1 MNNYQQN
8 TIEQTHQFVKQFHAH
23 DTTGHDWWHVER
35 VTRTAK
41 KLAVEEKANLYLVEM
56 AALLHDI
63 DDWKLGDNKN
73 NKTEAFLLQLG
84 IPEEDKQSILH
95 IIEQISFKG
104 AEVATPTTTIESMCV
119 QDADRLDAIGAIG
132 IARAF
137 TYGGSKNRSL
147 YEPNIAPT
155 LHHSFEEYK
164 TNHSHTINHF
174 YEKLLLLKERIN
186 TPTAKAIAEE
196 RHAFMEKF
204 LTQFY
209 REWNAE

>member
-1 MNNYQQN
+1 MKDYQQES
-8 TIEQTHQFVKQFHAH
+8 IEKTYQFVEQFHKH

-41 KLAVEEKANLYLVEM
+41 KLAVEENANLFLVEM

-63 DDWKLGDNKN
+63 DDWKLGHEEN
-73 NKTEAFLLQLG
+73 NKTEVFLQQ
-84 IPEEDKQSILH
+84 ISISAEEKHSILK
-95 IIEQISFKG
+95 IIDEVSFKG
-104 AEVATPTTTIESMCV
+104 AEVATPTSSIESMCV

-132 IARAF
+132 VARAF

-147 YEPNIAPT
+147 YEPDVAPT
-155 LHHSFEEYK
+155 MHHSFGDYK
-164 TNHSHTINHF
+164 TKHSHTINHF

-186 TPTAKAIAEE
+186 TPTAKAIAKE
-196 RHAFMEKF
+196 RHAFMEQF
-204 LTQFY
+204 LAQFY

>member
-95 IIEQISFKG
+95 IIEQVSFKG

>member
-95 IIEQISFKG
+95 IIEQVSFKG
-104 AEVATPTTTIESMCV
+104 AEVATPTSTIESMCV